1 MHTEISVFLIP
12 LRPRKTMEFWW
23 TAGSWAKNSRRRMR
37 LAQIHDAGF
46 ILGMSLF
53 MYLCNQH
60 SRTLEINQGQEGNLC
75 QCWECVMPKAKR
87 EGV

>member
-1 MHTEISVFLIP
+1 
-12 LRPRKTMEFWW
+12 
-23 TAGSWAKNSRRRMR
+23 MR

-60 SRTLEINQGQEGNLC
+60 SRTGNKSGAGGEPLSVLGMC
-75 QCWECVMPKAKR
+75 DAK
-87 EGV
+87 G